1 MATFF
6 INTSKKEFDSYEA
19 LFDVYKENL
28 EFVRMDLPLVDWTDK
43 EKGYFSCVRKMGE
56 MIDGYIDLNN
66 HFSLIIYLDLHERKE
81 YAAIGNEQNSYCQRA
96 GRAEVLHDVYL
107 NYFKKTIVNELVR

>member
-96 GRAEVLHDVYL
+96 GRAPRHCRLAPINAEG
-107 NYFKKTIVNELVR
+107 FPPF